1 MMQSNLGHLWWTD
14 TEEMKSL
21 EKHIPGGGK
30 SKRKGLACLARFGMF
45 KEQKGGKLDEMA
57 L

>member
-1 MMQSNLGHLWWTD
+1 
-14 TEEMKSL
+14 MKSL